1 MDWQDRYLSGDTPW
15 DKGASAPSLLPLIEE
30 KPELFSG
37 QRVFVP
43 GCGIGHDAKELAKYG
58 LNVVGGDIA
67 PLAIA
72 RAKVGNP
79 HAVDFRELNILKI
92 PESLVG
98 SFDMVWEHTCF
109 CALDPTLRADY
120 VAAMWGLLKPNGVVL
135 GVFFTNPDVIPDEGP
150 PYKTSCEELR
160 EIFSSHFSLEWVA
173 EPKAFYQGREGR
185 EHLMLFKKL

>member
-1 MDWQDRYLSGDTPW
+1 MDWQKRYLSGDTPW
-15 DKGASAPSLLPLIEE
+15 DKGASAPSLLPLFEE

-43 GCGIGHDAKELAKYG
+43 GCGIGYDAKELAEYG
-58 LNVVGGDIA
+58 LDVVGGDIA

-72 RAKVGNP
+72 RAKELNP
-79 HAVDFRELNILKI
+79 HDVDFRELNIFKI
-92 PESLVG
+92 PEGLIG

-109 CALDPTLRADY
+109 CALDPMHRADY
-120 VAAMWGLLKPNGVVL
+120 VAAMWELLKPNGLVL
-135 GVFFTNPDVIPDEGP
+135 GVFFTNPDVIPNEGP
-150 PYKTSCEELR
+150 PYKTSRKELR

-173 EPKAFYQGREGR
+173 APKAFYQGREGR